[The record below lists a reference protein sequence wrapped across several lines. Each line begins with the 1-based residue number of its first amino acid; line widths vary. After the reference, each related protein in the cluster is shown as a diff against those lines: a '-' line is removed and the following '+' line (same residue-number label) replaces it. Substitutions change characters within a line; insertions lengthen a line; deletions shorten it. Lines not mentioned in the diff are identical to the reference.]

1 MQILLDTSLLYALN
15 DADDQNHTKSASFL
29 GDLTAQ
35 LYLPAPVLPEL
46 CYLLHSRLGHPAMRR
61 FLTGLTNSDIELIT
75 IDSADLT
82 HIAKILTQYAD
93 ANLDFT
99 DAAIITLAERLG
111 FERIATFDRR
121 DFAIVRPRHCDAF
134 ELLP

>member
-1 MQILLDTSLLYALN
+1 MLL
-15 DADDQNHTKSASFL
+15 ASFPI
-29 GDLTAQ
+29 G
-35 LYLPAPVLPEL
+35 AP
-46 CYLLHSRLGHPAMRR
+46 SNAA
-61 FLTGLTNSDIELIT
+61 FLNWPDQQWYWTDYT

-99 DAAIITLAERLG
+99 DAAIITLAEQLG